1 MKTHFNISLSRPC
14 SKQFN
19 ALQATENGAYCKACK
34 KDVIDFR
41 QMSHTEALAYIQHAK
56 TPICGVFKPV
66 QLQQTMAHTTV
77 KQTRTTLLRVAAIA
91 VFSLLSLHTVQA
103 QEKIINTAQNQVTQN
118 KLLKG
123 LIADESGPLPG
134 ASILLKNTKIG
145 VTADFDGKFT
155 FPKALK
161 EGDVLLVSYIGY
173 KTQTIVIKKAQQ
185 FLNVT
190 LTGEDI
196 DLLGEVEVNQV
207 YSSKKQ

>member
-34 KDVIDFR
+34 KEVIDFR
-41 QMSHTEALAYIQHAK
+41 QMSHTK

-207 YSSKKQ
+207 YSSKKH